1 MRSPATTRYAT
12 DESALTITTRE
23 PARILTELANRD
35 ALDGL
40 SVSGASLED
49 VFLELT
55 GREYR
60 A

>member
-1 MRSPATTRYAT
+1 MAGADDVA
-12 DESALTITTRE
+12 DEDSGLTITTRD
-23 PARILTELANRD
+23 PARILTELAHQD

-40 SVSGASLED
+40 SVKGASLED
-49 VFLELT
+49 VFLHLT